1 MSSIVPKLE
10 RHEGMTADLAD
21 YLRQIDEVD
30 ADAGNLLNGMTEDQ
44 FHWSPASAHW
54 SIAQCLV
61 HLVIIGRRYL
71 PILDETIADARA
83 EHLLG
88 RGPFRYGFMEKWIVR
103 ATEPPPGIRL
113 KTPASARPPDDQ
125 PLAGVVANFLVM
137 QDDLRKRIYAAKGID
152 LARAKTASPY
162 VKSLKLGLG
171 PCFAFLIAHERR
183 HLWQAWQV
191 RKDEDYPRQLF

>member
-10 RHEGMTADLAD
+10 SNEWQVADLAD

-30 ADAGNLLNGMTEDQ
+30 ADAGSLLEGMTEDQ
-44 FHWSPASAHW
+44 FHWSPASARW

-61 HLVIIGRRYL
+61 HLVIMGRRYL
-71 PILDETIADARA
+71 PILDETIDNARA
-83 EHLLG
+83 DYLLS

-113 KTPASARPPDDQ
+113 RTPASTRPPDDQ
-125 PLAGVVANFLVM
+125 PLAGVVANFLLM
-137 QDDLRKRIYAAKGID
+137 QDELRQRLYAAKGID
-152 LARAKTASPY
+152 LARAKTTLPF
-162 VKSLKLGLG
+162 VKSLKMGLG

-191 RKDEDYPRQLF
+191 RKDAAFPR